1 MKSYETKNVVKGALL
16 LTIAGLIS
24 KILSAGYRIPL
35 QNLTGD
41 YGYYVY
47 QQVYPLLGMM
57 MIVSLYGFPSAVAK
71 LTADFQRQGK
81 RLSWKSFYGPIG
93 LILLVINGLCFIAL
107 YFGARP
113 LSLIIG
119 DSQLM
124 SIYQLAAFTFLF
136 IPFTSLLRGVFQGTS
151 QMRPFALSQLSE
163 QVIRVFVIVL
173 AAYFCHVGL
182 IDVYQ
187 IGQAGVIASILGMV
201 GSFVVLIL
209 CSRSLFMVR
218 DEFSISIPW
227 VDYLRKILLYGVFA
241 SLNHMVLLVIQ
252 FADVLT
258 LVPSLLSHGFSPIEA
273 MKAKGVFD
281 RGQPLIQVGTVVG
294 SSFGLAFIPE
304 ISKQKLQ
311 QEPEQLHG
319 SIKRGLA
326 VCIYLSMAATIGLI
340 AIFPETNLLLFQDL
354 QGTSSL
360 QILSVTIL
368 LSSLTITMASILQG
382 LGYFRYTGSMI
393 LLAFAIKWLMNHLF
407 VPLWGITGSA
417 MATVFSMAILV
428 ISLLVKLKKILPNL
442 RIYRLVH
449 WKGFLVA
456 LVGLVLYL
464 QLIAQLLPYDLINSR
479 TVLLIYVI
487 YVAISGALLY
497 IVLLV
502 KGGVFS
508 EQELA
513 NLPFSSFLM
522 RIYKGRD

>member
-16 LTIAGLIS
+16 VTIAGLIS

-41 YGYYVY
+41 HGYYVY

-113 LSLIIG
+113 LALIIG

-136 IPFTSLLRGVFQGTS
+136 IPFTSMLRGVFQGTS

-173 AAYFCHVGL
+173 AAYYCHIGL

-201 GSFVVLIL
+201 GSIVVLIL

-227 VDYLRKILLYGVFA
+227 VD
-241 SLNHMVLLVIQ
+241 
-252 FADVLT
+252 
-258 LVPSLLSHGFSPIEA
+258 
-273 MKAKGVFD
+273 
-281 RGQPLIQVGTVVG
+281 
-294 SSFGLAFIPE
+294 
-304 ISKQKLQ
+304 
-311 QEPEQLHG
+311 
-319 SIKRGLA
+319 
-326 VCIYLSMAATIGLI
+326 
-340 AIFPETNLLLFQDL
+340 
-354 QGTSSL
+354 
-360 QILSVTIL
+360 
-368 LSSLTITMASILQG
+368 
-382 LGYFRYTGSMI
+382 
-393 LLAFAIKWLMNHLF
+393 
-407 VPLWGITGSA
+407 
-417 MATVFSMAILV
+417 
-428 ISLLVKLKKILPNL
+428 
-442 RIYRLVH
+442 
-449 WKGFLVA
+449 
-456 LVGLVLYL
+456 
-464 QLIAQLLPYDLINSR
+464 
-479 TVLLIYVI
+479 
-487 YVAISGALLY
+487 
-497 IVLLV
+497 
-502 KGGVFS
+502 
-508 EQELA
+508 
-513 NLPFSSFLM
+513 
-522 RIYKGRD
+522 